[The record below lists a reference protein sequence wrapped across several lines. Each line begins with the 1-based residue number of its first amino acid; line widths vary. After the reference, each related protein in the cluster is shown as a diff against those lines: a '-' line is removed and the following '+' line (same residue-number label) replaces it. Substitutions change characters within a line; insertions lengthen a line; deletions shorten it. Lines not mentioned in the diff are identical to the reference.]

1 MMIRDP
7 RPVFEQ
13 VESGFKIAGILVV
26 VCAALWVLVS
36 YLPIYRIEAWVWH
49 WKHGNSIQ
57 VGEFT
62 VPVPNEWGVKRFDVG
77 GGTQVVQLVNTKG
90 RKPFW
95 ATITITEEPWRRN
108 IVLADFAT
116 SRRRMMENLGIHVT
130 DTRQLV
136 IDGIA
141 GFCLDGETAMTG
153 TPIRNISCD
162 LGTSLSMEYIG
173 SSRTAPSFY
182 SILDGISKASKG

>member
-1 MMIRDP
+1 
-7 RPVFEQ
+7 
-13 VESGFKIAGILVV
+13 
-26 VCAALWVLVS
+26 
-36 YLPIYRIEAWVWH
+36 
-49 WKHGNSIQ
+49 
-57 VGEFT
+57 
-62 VPVPNEWGVKRFDVG
+62 
-77 GGTQVVQLVNTKG
+77 VVQLVNTKG

-116 SRRRMMENLGIHVT
+116 TRRRMMENLGIHVT

-153 TPIRNISCD
+153 TPVRNISCD

>member
-1 MMIRDP
+1 MIRDP

-13 VESGFKIAGILVV
+13 VKSGFKIAGILVV
-26 VCAALWVLVS
+26 VCAALLVLVS
-36 YLPIYRIEAWVWH
+36 YLPIYRIEAWAWH

-62 VPVPNEWGVKRFDVG
+62 VPVPNEWGVERFDVG
-77 GGTQVVQLVNTKG
+77 GGTQEVQLVNTKG

-130 DTRQLV
+130 DTRQMV
-136 IDGIA
+136 INGVA
-141 GFCLDGETAMTG
+141 GFCLDGETAMMG
-153 TPIRNISCD
+153 TPVRNISCH
-162 LGTSLSMEYIG
+162 LGTSFSMEYIG
-173 SSRTAPSFY
+173 SSLTAPSFY
-182 SILDGISKASKG
+182 SILDGVSKASKG

>member
-1 MMIRDP
+1 
-7 RPVFEQ
+7 
-13 VESGFKIAGILVV
+13 
-26 VCAALWVLVS
+26 
-36 YLPIYRIEAWVWH
+36 
-49 WKHGNSIQ
+49 
-57 VGEFT
+57 
-62 VPVPNEWGVKRFDVG
+62 
-77 GGTQVVQLVNTKG
+77 
-90 RKPFW
+90 
-95 ATITITEEPWRRN
+95 
-108 IVLADFAT
+108 
-116 SRRRMMENLGIHVT
+116 MMENLGIHVT

-153 TPIRNISCD
+153 TPVRNISCD